1 MKGVGPPHLLAVD
14 RSQDDA
20 PLSALDHAE
29 RSIVQRL
36 RQISTELG
44 DGADPADGAT
54 AAADTAVPPPGT
66 RSATADDRQLY
77 AAAKARRGPPRA
89 ALLQGALACRAAPL
103 AAPIHIQQRCAAD
116 RQARTLPLA
125 AAAPAPSPSP
135 GSPSAAAASLA
146 AVTAAGA
153 RCSSA
158 STAGRGTPTKRN
170 QALNRDDGAG
180 SSLSGFLSSLSC
192 RARARRSGNAGGS
205 GGGSGAEFG
214 GVTGAAVGGVAERL
228 RLAGTH
234 SRAPTGSSSSS
245 SAGAGAGTG
254 GMPRGERNRH
264 AAAAVVRPGAA
275 SGKLFDVRR
284 ALVGARVHGPI
295 LTMLAYPNR
304 RPASAPFA
312 QSLAPRVRAPIETRM
327 QAFVVQWDQGG
338 DARVHSGDGQRVT
351 AGAGRAG
358 RLRAARSQPS
368 AKARRQALRASRS
381 WVRNDDPVRCLR
393 SVGGAVSKM
402 LAPQYAHAH

>member
-1 MKGVGPPHLLAVD
+1 VD

-20 PLSALDHAE
+20 PQTSALGHAE

-44 DGADPADGAT
+44 DGADPADGA
-54 AAADTAVPPPGT
+54 AAADTAVPSGT
-66 RSATADDRQLY
+66 RSATADDRRLY
-77 AAAKARRGPPRA
+77 AAKARRGPPRA

-135 GSPSAAAASLA
+135 GSPSAKAASLA
-146 AVTAAGA
+146 AATAAGA
-153 RCSSA
+153 RGSSA

-170 QALNRDDGAG
+170 QALTRDDGAG

-205 GGGSGAEFG
+205 GGGHGAEFG

-228 RLAGTH
+228 RLAGTR

-245 SAGAGAGTG
+245 SSGAGAGAGTG
-254 GMPRGERNRH
+254 GMPRCERNRH
-264 AAAAVVRPGAA
+264 AAAAAVRPGAA

-327 QAFVVQWDQGG
+327 RAFVAQWDQGG
-338 DARVHSGDGQRVT
+338 DARVHGGDGQRVT
-351 AGAGRAG
+351 AGGAGRAG
-358 RLRAARSQPS
+358 RLPAALSQPS

-393 SVGGAVSKM
+393 SVGGAVSKT
-402 LAPQYAHAH
+402 LAPQYAHT